1 MKFMRFLPYS
11 YAARMSLQILSLG
24 LCGCLLKK
32 MPLERMYLPL
42 VVGSLYHTLY
52 VLYCV
57 IAKRFSDMR
66 ILWESPTLWESPNCS
81 SGKETT
87 ISISSVALSIHV
99 SRSQNYNCFTSNSA
113 GACTRQTAKWNY
125 HTCWTCGLKFSR
137 KGQVCTLHAPTD
149 PTLTRHS
156 IRRVLRSF
164 RLFEVSWNELQCGV
178 GEDMLQILRRFVRK
192 RATLPLPG
200 YLLLW
205 YQPYAGI

>member
-1 MKFMRFLPYS
+1 MLILQYTFQAGIAAYCIPATIFVYRSIAKLQPNFTKSASSQMKFMRFLPYS

-125 HTCWTCGLKFSR
+125 HTC
-137 KGQVCTLHAPTD
+137 
-149 PTLTRHS
+149 
-156 IRRVLRSF
+156 
-164 RLFEVSWNELQCGV
+164 
-178 GEDMLQILRRFVRK
+178 
-192 RATLPLPG
+192 
-200 YLLLW
+200 
-205 YQPYAGI
+205 